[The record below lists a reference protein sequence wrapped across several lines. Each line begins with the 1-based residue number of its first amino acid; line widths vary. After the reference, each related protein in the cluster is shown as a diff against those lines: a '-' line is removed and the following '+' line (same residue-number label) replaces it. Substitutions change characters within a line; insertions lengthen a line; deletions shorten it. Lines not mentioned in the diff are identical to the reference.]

1 MWLKVRMYSDGT
13 YSVFPMAPDIVMYC
27 HPKEP
32 SWDRLGQFDCCL
44 SPVTFTEEMIESE
57 NTGQVF
63 MASRFVI
70 SVRDGFDREREFAKT
85 IGTDL
90 YKPYWVARGKL

>member
-1 MWLKVRMYSDGT
+1 MWVKIGMYNDGT

-27 HPKEP
+27 HPQEP
-32 SWDRLGQFDCCL
+32 PWEKLGKFDCCL
-44 SPVTFTEEMIESE
+44 SPVTFTDGMVANE
-57 NTGQVF
+57 NGAQVF

-70 SVRDGFDREREFAKT
+70 SSRNQFEEEREFAKT

-90 YKPYWVARGKL
+90 